1 MSPQRGTCPGLA
13 GGGFW
18 SLSPGR
24 AVTAVTGSSG
34 ISNNSPGPEAQKVL
48 SSRQWHPHPVGHTSW
63 VRNHSIMWL
72 VCPPCPQV
80 RQKLDEPRTATW
92 QMAHWKVKPL
102 QMAHCVPRTS
112 LRQWL
117 QYTPNSG
124 GGETAKKRDT
134 MNFLLQKR
142 TALCK
147 LRKMHSL
154 WDSGGSYQTVLFQW
168 QNPFDSLTQSYLY
181 RGASAPQG
189 RAQAEGV
196 AGAWPSEALG
206 RNPRSLQSWRL
217 HLLFPPQQLRG
228 LAQLG
233 GR

>member
-1 MSPQRGTCPGLA
+1 MS
-13 GGGFW
+13 W
-18 SLSPGR
+18 SSWRWLLEPLSWQSCH
-24 AVTAVTGSSG
+24 GSDG
-34 ISNNSPGPEAQKVL
+34 VLWDFQQLPRPEAQKVL

-134 MNFLLQKR
+134 MSFLLQKR

-217 HLLFPPQQLRG
+217 HLVLFPPQQLRG